1 MAYMRNT
8 NVVPNDVANQTI
20 TETAPVQAQTTVH
33 KPLSEHVFTSVST
46 FLNNPA
52 NADTT
57 DLYEIVMNE
66 VERPLLNRVMQYTHG
81 NQSKAAKVMGINR
94 STLRRMLKKHGLYF

>member
-1 MAYMRNT
+1 MTDMRNSSVVAT
-8 NVVPNDVANQTI
+8 NT
-20 TETAPVQAQTTVH
+20 TPVQAQTITH
-33 KPLSEHVFTSVST
+33 KPLCEHVFNSVSN
-46 FLNNPA
+46 FLSNPA

-66 VERPLLNRVMQYTHG
+66 VERPLLNRVMQFTHG

>member
-1 MAYMRNT
+1 MTYMRNT
-8 NVVPNDVANQTI
+8 NVVPNDVANQTT

-81 NQSKAAKVMGINR
+81 YGDQSFNPTSHVKKARPLFLM
-94 STLRRMLKKHGLYF
+94 